1 MFLYNLK
8 RECSLDPVSSLPAI
22 AAVTAAVVT
31 TFVLARIFGEPS
43 ALGRFASLDGL
54 RGFLAFFVFLHHSCI
69 WYFYLRT
76 GKWEV
81 PPSNLYTHFGQSSV
95 ALFFMITGFLFFSKL
110 IDGRTKK
117 IDWGRLF
124 VSRFLRL
131 VPLYLFAIS
140 LLFLLVLILSHGT
153 LNDSIPKLAT
163 GMLRWLGF
171 TILGSP
177 NLNGV
182 ESTWIIVAGVTW
194 SLPYEWFFYFSLP
207 LLALTVG
214 VLPPLAYISLS
225 TLSVAFVAIH
235 PSIHYLSFIGGIAA
249 AFLVRLDFVRGFA
262 VSNASSAIALACL
275 ATTVVA
281 SPSGFGLVPLLMLSI
296 FFTVIASG
304 NSLFGLLS
312 SPASRTLGEFAYGI
326 YLLHGM
332 ILFVTFN
339 FVLGLPQSRLLSA
352 TQHWAIVI
360 GVTPLLICVCF
371 LTYTFIE
378 RPALKRATSVTDWL
392 RALFWRR
399 EGVQAPR

>member
-1 MFLYNLK
+1 M
-8 RECSLDPVSSLPAI
+8 DPVSSLPAI
-22 AAVTAAVVT
+22 AALTVAVAT
-31 TFVLARIFGEPS
+31 SFIFAKKFGEPP
-43 ALGRFASLDGL
+43 ALGRFASIDGL

-131 VPLYLFAIS
+131 VPLYFFVIF
-140 LLFLLVLILSHGT
+140 LLFLLVLILSNGS
-153 LNDSIPKLAT
+153 LNESIPKLLM

-171 TILGSP
+171 TLLGSP

-182 ESTWIIVAGVTW
+182 ERTWIIVAGVTW
-194 SLPYEWFFYFSLP
+194 SLPYEWIFYFSLP

-214 VLPPLAYISLS
+214 VLPPLTYIGLS
-225 TLSVAFVAIH
+225 VVSVAFVASN
-235 PSIHYLSFIGGIAA
+235 PSILYLTFIGGIAA
-249 AFLVRLDFVRGFA
+249 AFLVRLDFVRRFA
-262 VSNASSAIALACL
+262 VGKISSFIALACL
-275 ATTVVA
+275 AVTVVVF
-281 SPSGFGLVPLLMLSI
+281 PSGYGFVPLFLLTV
-296 FFTVIASG
+296 FFVLIASG
-304 NSLFGLLS
+304 NSLFGLLL

-326 YLLHGM
+326 YLMHGI
-332 ILFVTFN
+332 ILFITFN
-339 FVLGLPQSRLLSA
+339 FVLGLPQSRALSA
-352 TQHWAIVI
+352 IQHWAVVV
-360 GVTPLLICVCF
+360 GVTPVLISVCF

-378 RPALKRATSVTDWL
+378 HPAMQKTTGMTTWL
-392 RALFWRR
+392 RSFFLGRFK
-399 EGVQAPR
+399 VQAPR

>member
-1 MFLYNLK
+1 
-8 RECSLDPVSSLPAI
+8 
-22 AAVTAAVVT
+22 
-31 TFVLARIFGEPS
+31 
-43 ALGRFASLDGL
+43 
-54 RGFLAFFVFLHHSCI
+54 
-69 WYFYLRT
+69 
-76 GKWEV
+76 
-81 PPSNLYTHFGQSSV
+81 
-95 ALFFMITGFLFFSKL
+95 
-110 IDGRTKK
+110 
-117 IDWGRLF
+117 
-124 VSRFLRL
+124 
-131 VPLYLFAIS
+131 
-140 LLFLLVLILSHGT
+140 
-153 LNDSIPKLAT
+153 
-163 GMLRWLGF
+163 
-171 TILGSP
+171 
-177 NLNGV
+177 
-182 ESTWIIVAGVTW
+182 
-194 SLPYEWFFYFSLP
+194 
-207 LLALTVG
+207 LTVG